1 MYTFFVL
8 QTVAK
13 DVPEWIKYSTV
24 HPSGNL
30 VPDSSSTPTHHLMA
44 QSATHA
50 AAAALPGI
58 GHTGCM
64 MYSDVVCEGV
74 MLVLA
79 LIVKRLTA
87 SKNCRDDAI
96 VC

>member
-1 MYTFFVL
+1 MLHIPQHTLLLKECRYTFFVL

-30 VPDSSSTPTHHLMA
+30 VPDSSSTPTHHLTA

-50 AAAALPGI
+50 ATAAL
-58 GHTGCM
+58 TGTS
-64 MYSDVVCEGV
+64 YWLYDVLRCS
-74 MLVLA
+74 L
-79 LIVKRLTA
+79 
-87 SKNCRDDAI
+87 
-96 VC
+96 